1 MFDMQSEH
9 DQIMIRAGVS
19 MRKNTNLIIFE
30 SAEGEG
36 ETVEN
41 YMQGKECQDV
51 VSLYLEH

>member
-1 MFDMQSEH
+1 MSDMQSEH

-19 MRKNTNLIIFE
+19 MRKNTNLVTFE

-41 YMQGKECQDV
+41 YMLGKECQDV